1 MTLLICNTLVTSLS
15 KAHTCPQKRAHV
27 KTQWQQPHMMKS
39 GRRVPFLAHLSSQG
53 IHQPW
58 PTHPRAVTLSRA
70 VSEPHG
76 SLGPWLCPE
85 PPAFVC
91 HCLCQA
97 GDFKLP
103 FLKDMY
109 YILKKNVL
117 SASGCFVPHCFI
129 KVTLIAREEHCWV
142 QLQRMFQVWKLFW
155 AC

>member
-109 YILKKNVL
+109 YIFKKFLTELHKKEGNILTLKYRIWSRHNFPSLEFEDLLLDSV
-117 SASGCFVPHCFI
+117 I
-129 KVTLIAREEHCWV
+129 
-142 QLQRMFQVWKLFW
+142 
-155 AC
+155 